1 MSNNK
6 NITATIMFVILA
18 TLSMSVSC
26 VVHCML
32 DKKSY
37 GTMVV
42 CGMKKKEI
50 IKMTVFYNGFLFIS
64 SSVASWLLRQKQIFG
79 KINPADSQLVTG
91 VFRLNNIA
99 GHMYFVPILILVM
112 IIFMTLITSVMP
124 AIIISRMTP
133 VDMIFERD

>member
-1 MSNNK
+1 
-6 NITATIMFVILA
+6 
-18 TLSMSVSC
+18 MSVSC

-79 KINPADSQLVTG
+79 KINPADSQLV
-91 VFRLNNIA
+91 
-99 GHMYFVPILILVM
+99 
-112 IIFMTLITSVMP
+112 MP